1 MVIIDCHNDH
11 NSHLF
16 IILFIIAY
24 MYILKGYGINT
35 GSNIN
40 NYDALN
46 DKHASSY
53 FYAKSVKKQLKKL
66 KKV

>member
-1 MVIIDCHNDH
+1 
-11 NSHLF
+11 
-16 IILFIIAY
+16 

-35 GSNIN
+35 GSTIN